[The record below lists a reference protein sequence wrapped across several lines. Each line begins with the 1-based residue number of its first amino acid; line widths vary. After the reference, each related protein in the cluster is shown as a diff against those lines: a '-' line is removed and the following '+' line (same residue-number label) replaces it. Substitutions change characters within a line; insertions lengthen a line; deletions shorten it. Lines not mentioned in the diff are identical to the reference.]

1 MVGSGRIA
9 LIKSRRDAREAT
21 EQTAVASQ
29 RVFLP
34 SNSPDSLTL
43 SPLTIRRCL
52 ALFGTWCCT
61 YRIMVHLSEVLGLT
75 VVDTNGERFGTL
87 DDLQAEPVTGIVRT
101 LTLRSGGIR
110 RKTRWKNVDT
120 FSPEARKIIIAKG
133 TEFEPV
139 TEAQDDLIR
148 LKADVLDRQII
159 DTAGR
164 KVVRVNDLLLE
175 VSDHE
180 MYLRWVEV
188 GLAGAIRRLV
198 AGILSPRL
206 VRRLAAGL
214 SERTI
219 PWDYVGLVEPRM
231 AQIRLKVHQQ
241 LARMHPADLAD
252 ILEDLGRIQ
261 RKHLVSI
268 LDTETAARALSEADP
283 GVQATV
289 VEDIQVERAA
299 DLLEEMQPDEAA
311 DILGDLPAN
320 QSKALLDAME
330 TDEAQEVRGLLGFD
344 ESTAGGLMTTEFFK
358 ADPKWTVAKT
368 MKALREADPDLL
380 GEMDEI
386 PLADES
392 GRLVGMVPLVRLVQ
406 RSSEEPVTVAMRR
419 DARAVLPSAPLSE
432 VVERFE
438 KYHLRGLAVVDEF
451 GHLIG
456 LIAIEDLFSRLAE
469 KG

>member
-1 MVGSGRIA
+1 
-9 LIKSRRDAREAT
+9 
-21 EQTAVASQ
+21 
-29 RVFLP
+29 
-34 SNSPDSLTL
+34 
-43 SPLTIRRCL
+43 
-52 ALFGTWCCT
+52 
-61 YRIMVHLSEVLGLT
+61 MVHLSEVLGLI
-75 VVDTNGERFGTL
+75 VVDTEGDRLGTL
-87 DDLQAEPVTGIVRT
+87 DDLQAEPLTGIVRS
-101 LTLRSGGIR
+101 LTLRSRGNR
-110 RKTRWKNVDT
+110 QKTSWKNVDT
-120 FSPEARKIIIAKG
+120 FSPETRKVIIANGKG
-133 TEFEPV
+133 FEPFI
-139 TEAQDDLIR
+139 EGQDDLIR

-180 MYLRWVEV
+180 MYLRRVEV
-188 GLAGAIRRLV
+188 GLAGAMRRLV

-261 RKHLVSI
+261 RKDLVSI
-268 LDTETAARALSEADP
+268 LDNETAAQALSEAEP

-289 VEDIQVERAA
+289 VEDMQVEHAA

-311 DILGDLPAN
+311 DILGDLPAS

-344 ESTAGGLMTTEFFK
+344 ESTAGGLMTTEFFR
-358 ADPKWTVAKT
+358 ADPAWTVAET

-386 PLADES
+386 PLADAS
-392 GRLVGMVPLVRLVQ
+392 GRLAGMVPLVRLV
-406 RSSEEPVTVAMRR
+406 RRAPEEPVTAAMRR
-419 DARAVLPSAPLSE
+419 DARAVLPSATLGE
-432 VVERFE
+432 LVERFE

-451 GHLIG
+451 GYLTG